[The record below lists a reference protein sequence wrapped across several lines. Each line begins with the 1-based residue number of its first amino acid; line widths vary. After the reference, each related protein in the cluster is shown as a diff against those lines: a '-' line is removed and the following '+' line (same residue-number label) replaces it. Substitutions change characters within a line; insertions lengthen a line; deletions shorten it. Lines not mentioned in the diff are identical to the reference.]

1 MRKVEAIVKPFALDD
16 VKRALAD
23 VGVDGMTTSEVSGF
37 GRQKGHTEHYRGA
50 EYVVAF
56 HPKIKIEVVVPDEAL
71 EKVTRALC
79 EAAASG
85 ASIGQGK
92 IFVHPAADAIRIR
105 TGERGLAALS

>member
-1 MRKVEAIVKPFALDD
+1 MLKVEAIVRPFALDNI
-16 VKRALAD
+16 KRALAEI
-23 VGVDGMTTSEVSGF
+23 GIDGMTMSDVSGF

-56 HPKIKIEVVVPDEAL
+56 NPKIKIEMVVSDDDL
-71 EKVTRALC
+71 EKVTRVLR

-92 IFVHPAADAIRIR
+92 IFVYPATDAIRIR
-105 TGERGLAALS
+105 TGERGLSALS

>member
-1 MRKVEAIVKPFALDD
+1 MLKVEAIVKPFALDD
-16 VKRALAD
+16 VKRALAE

-50 EYVVAF
+50 EYVAAF
-56 HPKIKIEVVVPDEAL
+56 NPKIKIEVVVLDEAL
-71 EKVTRALC
+71 EKVLRVLR

-92 IFVHPAADAIRIR
+92 IFVYPATDAIRIR
-105 TGERGLAALS
+105 TGERGHSALS